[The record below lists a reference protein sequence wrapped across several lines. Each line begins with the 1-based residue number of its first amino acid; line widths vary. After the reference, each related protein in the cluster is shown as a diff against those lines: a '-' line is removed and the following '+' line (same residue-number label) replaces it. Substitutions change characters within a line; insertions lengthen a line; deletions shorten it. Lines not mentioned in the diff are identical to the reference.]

1 MREALKLALEA
12 LEWNMAYL
20 PTSHDDDGTTM
31 AIEAV
36 AAIKEAL
43 AQPEQEE
50 DWDAMGQKILA
61 ATARDTKRTW
71 EDAAVRAVNKSMQQE
86 QEPIA
91 YLCENAVGHK
101 YFRWKKPSSTYKP
114 IALYT
119 TPPAQ
124 PEQEPVGK
132 FAKFTDGIWRE
143 VTDGSAGI
151 SLYTTPPVQPE
162 HIAFLSGAY
171 EIMSKHCDELMEQ
184 LRQEMKNKADQAK
197 ERNFCPRCGKRTP
210 DLTAVHTCTPP
221 RGLEMT

>member
-1 MREALKLALEA
+1 MSERLIEKIDRLGTEAGVETMTPEIRRFALLVRQDTVAQWPDLTEQQRESYQKGH
-12 LEWNMAYL
+12 N
-20 PTSHDDDGTTM
+20 DGV
-31 AIEAV
+31 AHHKQAV
-36 AAIKEAL
+36 KA

-119 TPPAQ
+119 TPP
-124 PEQEPVGK
+124 
-132 FAKFTDGIWRE
+132 
-143 VTDGSAGI
+143 
-151 SLYTTPPVQPE
+151 VQPE

-171 EIMSKHCDELMEQ
+171 EIMSKHCDELMAQ
-184 LRQEMKNKADQAK
+184 IRQEMKNKADQAK

-210 DLTAVHTCTPP
+210 DLAAIHTCTPP
-221 RGLEMT
+221 KENNT